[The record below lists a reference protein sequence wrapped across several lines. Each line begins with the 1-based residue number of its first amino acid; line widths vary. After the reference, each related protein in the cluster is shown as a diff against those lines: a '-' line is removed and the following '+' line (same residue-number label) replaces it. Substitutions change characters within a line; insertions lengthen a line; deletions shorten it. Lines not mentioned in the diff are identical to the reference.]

1 MRRTRRSPHVLR
13 RVFRTRRRPRRRM
26 STLTFGSGKT
36 AEEEPSRQRGM
47 MSNAEVSM
55 HYIQSLWDEFHI
67 AVEYADED
75 LINHRTAAAMSTELS
90 LIYERVRRLVAHG
103 DTRFVGTTI
112 TEENRRRVRDEM
124 VSLLRAYDEQ
134 PTGLS

>member
-1 MRRTRRSPHVLR
+1 
-13 RVFRTRRRPRRRM
+13 M
-26 STLTFGSGKT
+26 STLTFGSGKTAEEEPSRQT

-55 HYIQSLWDEFHI
+55 DYIQSLWDEFHI